1 MKTGV
6 IIFAAFIFF
15 GLIIFVGY
23 PEYEAYDRTNNIHEY
38 EINGFQTAVGY
49 LDWHKEEGLWW
60 ITSPETGTIWYV
72 SPEDKLEVITKRSK

>member
-1 MKTGV
+1 MKLKLG
-6 IIFAAFIFF
+6 IFLFFILLGLSFF
-15 GLIIFVGY
+15 LFL
-23 PEYEAYDRTNNIHEY
+23 PMYETYDRTNTIHEY